1 MNGPPRTKSRR
12 PPPPPRDQ
20 EISGF
25 TGILERLIQSVPGAK
40 GAAIVDG
47 EGETVDYAGPMDPFE
62 LKICAAHWQIVLG
75 DLRETRHFAELQQ
88 ITVRARGRSYV
99 IRQLPERYALVIVLH
114 RHAAFAGSERTFE
127 EIDAAL
133 YAEVGWPRPSRSAK
147 WFRVDVE
154 TQPHDHSRPRR
165 LRAAGRWLTIE
176 VMGSMVGLRRR
187 EKGFRVRLP
196 SGAEMLLVR
205 ECRGR
210 WYADEHIE
218 DLT

>member
-1 MNGPPRTKSRR
+1 MSGAARTKIRR

-20 EISGF
+20 EVSGF
-25 TGILERLIQSVPGAK
+25 TRILDRLLESVPGAK

-47 EGETVDYAGPMDPFE
+47 EGETVDYAGSMDPFE
-62 LKICAAHWQIVLG
+62 LKIAAAHWQIVLG
-75 DLRETRHFAELQQ
+75 ELRETRHFNEPQQ
-88 ITVRARGRSYV
+88 ITVRTRGRSYV
-99 IRQLPERYALVIVLH
+99 IRQLPDRYALIIVLH
-114 RHAAFAGSERTFE
+114 RHAAFAGSARTFE
-127 EIDAAL
+127 EVDAAL
-133 YAEVGWPRPSRSAK
+133 YAEVGWPRPTGSAK

-165 LRAAGRWLTIE
+165 LRAAGNWHTIE